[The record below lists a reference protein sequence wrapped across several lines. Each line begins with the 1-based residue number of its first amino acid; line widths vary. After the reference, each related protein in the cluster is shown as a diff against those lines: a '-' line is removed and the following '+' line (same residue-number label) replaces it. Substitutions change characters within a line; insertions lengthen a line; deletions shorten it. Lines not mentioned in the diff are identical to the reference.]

1 VSTKRKKPRGNPA
14 AGPRTPKMIQPA
26 TPQELLGQLT
36 HSTAVRVMEGLKVLE
51 KFAKDYPHVQGLATT
66 MLNYE
71 VAALALVE
79 ALDEQNGL
87 TPKRLSELKKH

>member
-1 VSTKRKKPRGNPA
+1 MSTKKKRPAGNPA
-14 AGPRTPKMIQPA
+14 KLATTRRVAPA
-26 TPQELLGQLT
+26 TPQELLGELT
-36 HSTAVRVMEGLKVLE
+36 HSTATRVMEGLKVLE
-51 KFAKDYPHVQGLATT
+51 KFAKDYPHVKGLATT

-87 TPKRLSELKKH
+87 TPKRLAGLKK